1 MFLTTQDSAMC
12 PWNPGRSTTS
22 YFDKISISDPYDS
35 TLINW
40 SRCPDKQP
48 SKFFP
53 SFHWSLVA
61 CAPAAGFR
69 SPSSNSLAGAGQQV
83 IRCAIWT
90 DDHKGVFLLANFCNF
105 IFGLIFNL
113 MFWGCNCYKNHHDS
127 SIPHL
132 WWWWFSMIPRSC
144 GFQTMLTPTSMVSRL
159 WRGTAFGTSPP
170 PTPSA
175 ATTAALQ
182 RGPPCNHL
190 VLSLIIF
197 SFLWL
202 TECRNYCSLAER
214 SSL

>member
-1 MFLTTQDSAMC
+1 MSTLYISTPRCAWLMFLTTQDSAMC
-12 PWNPGRSTTS
+12 PLNPGRSTTS

-69 SPSSNSLAGAGQQV
+69 SPSSNSLAGEGQQV

-90 DDHKGVFLLANFCNF
+90 DDHKGVFLLANFCNL

-127 SIPHL
+127 SIPH
-132 WWWWFSMIPRSC
+132 I
-144 GFQTMLTPTSMVSRL
+144 
-159 WRGTAFGTSPP
+159 
-170 PTPSA
+170 
-175 ATTAALQ
+175 
-182 RGPPCNHL
+182 
-190 VLSLIIF
+190 
-197 SFLWL
+197 
-202 TECRNYCSLAER
+202 
-214 SSL
+214 